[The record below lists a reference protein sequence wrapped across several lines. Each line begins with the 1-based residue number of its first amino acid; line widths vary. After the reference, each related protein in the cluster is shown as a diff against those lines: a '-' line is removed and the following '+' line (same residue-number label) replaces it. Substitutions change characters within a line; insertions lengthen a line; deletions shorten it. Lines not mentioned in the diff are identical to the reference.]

1 MKLAFSIAKRFLL
14 SSKGQTALILIGIVI
29 GVSVQIFIGSLITGL
44 QSSLVDTT
52 IGNSSQVTIEVSGTE
67 NYFDQ
72 DESLID
78 ELEQDDR
85 LSVVSE
91 SFDGSGFIVLDEDET
106 YTVLMRG
113 FQFDQA
119 NQIYDLENSLIEGE
133 MPSGDYEIIVGKNL
147 AEDLELTLNDSIS
160 FLTAN
165 LNEEEL
171 EIVGIFD
178 LGVANIN
185 ETWVVNRLSSAQ
197 MLFGEENQLSAIEMQ
212 IEDVFEAD
220 LIAEDIDGSLS
231 DDLLITNWKEQ
242 NEQLLSGL
250 TGQSISSYMI
260 QVFVLL
266 AVLLG
271 IASVLA
277 ISVVQKSKQLG
288 ILKAMGIKDR
298 TASLIFLFQG
308 FMLGVVGSLIGVGLG
323 IGLSYAF
330 SVFVKNPDGTA
341 LVPFLLDTQFI
352 VLSFV
357 IAVIA
362 TTVAAVIPA
371 KNSSKLNPIEVIK
384 NG

>member
-52 IGNSSQVTIEVSGTE
+52 IGNSSQVTIEASDTE

-341 LVPFLLDTQFI
+341 LVPFLLDIQFI

>member
-52 IGNSSQVTIEVSGTE
+52 IGNSSQVTIEAAGTE
-67 NYFDQ
+67 NYFDH
-72 DESLID
+72 DENLLTQ
-78 ELEQDDR
+78 LEQDER
-85 LSVVSE
+85 VSVVSE
-91 SFDGSGFIVLDEDET
+91 SFNGSGFIVLDDEET

-113 FQFDQA
+113 FEFEQA
-119 NQIYDLENSLIEGE
+119 NEIYDLENALIEGG
-133 MPSGDYEIIVGKNL
+133 MPEGKNEIVVGTNL
-147 AEDLELTLNDSIS
+147 AKNLELTLNDTVA
-160 FLTAN
+160 FLTTN
-165 LNEEEL
+165 FNEEEL

-178 LGVANIN
+178 LGVANLN
-185 ETWVVNRLSSAQ
+185 ETWIVNQLNSAQ
-197 MLFGEENQLSAIEMQ
+197 SIFDEENQISTIEMQ
-212 IEDVFEAD
+212 IEDVFDAD
-220 LIAEDIDGSLS
+220 LIADDIESSLS
-231 DDLLITNWKEQ
+231 DDLVITNWKEQ

-308 FMLGVVGSLIGVGLG
+308 FMLGVIGSLIGIGLG

-330 SVFVKNPDGTA
+330 SVFVKNPDGTS
-341 LVPFLLDTQFI
+341 LVPFFLDTQFI
-352 VLSFV
+352 VISFV

-362 TTVAAVIPA
+362 TTVAAFIPA

>member
-52 IGNSSQVTIEVSGTE
+52 IGNSSQVTIEASGTE
-67 NYFDQ
+67 NYFDH
-72 DESLID
+72 DENLLTQ
-78 ELEQDDR
+78 LEQDER
-85 LSVVSE
+85 VSVVSE
-91 SFDGSGFIVLDEDET
+91 SFNGSGFIVLDDEET

-113 FQFDQA
+113 FEFEQA
-119 NQIYDLENSLIEGE
+119 NEIYDLENALIEGG
-133 MPSGDYEIIVGKNL
+133 MPEGKNEIVVGTNL
-147 AEDLELTLNDSIS
+147 AKNLELTLNDTVA
-160 FLTAN
+160 FLTTN
-165 LNEEEL
+165 FNEEEL

-178 LGVANIN
+178 LGVANLN
-185 ETWVVNRLSSAQ
+185 ETWIVNQLNSAQ
-197 MLFGEENQLSAIEMQ
+197 SIFDEENQISAIEMQ
-212 IEDVFEAD
+212 VDDVFDAD
-220 LIAEDIDGSLS
+220 LIAEDIESSLS
-231 DDLLITNWKEQ
+231 DDLSITNWKEQ

-250 TGQSISSYMI
+250 TGQSVSSYMI

-308 FMLGVVGSLIGVGLG
+308 FMLGVIGSLLGIGLG

-341 LVPFLLDTQFI
+341 LVPFFLDIQFI
-352 VLSFV
+352 VISFV

-362 TTVAAVIPA
+362 TTVAAFIPA

>member
-52 IGNSSQVTIEVSGTE
+52 IGNSSQVTIEAAGTE
-67 NYFDQ
+67 NYFDH
-72 DESLID
+72 DENLLTQ
-78 ELEQDDR
+78 LEQDER
-85 LSVVSE
+85 VSVISE
-91 SFDGSGFIVLDEDET
+91 SFNGSGFIVLDDEET

-113 FQFDQA
+113 FEFEQA
-119 NQIYDLENSLIEGE
+119 NEIYDLENALIEGG
-133 MPSGDYEIIVGKNL
+133 MPEGKNEIVVGTNL
-147 AEDLELTLNDSIS
+147 AKNLELTLNDTVA
-160 FLTAN
+160 FLTTN
-165 LNEEEL
+165 FNEEEL

-178 LGVANIN
+178 LGVANLN
-185 ETWVVNRLSSAQ
+185 ETWIVNQLNSAQ
-197 MLFGEENQLSAIEMQ
+197 SIFDEENQISTIEMQ
-212 IEDVFEAD
+212 IEDVFDAD
-220 LIAEDIDGSLS
+220 LIADDIESSLS
-231 DDLLITNWKEQ
+231 DDLVITNWKEQ

-308 FMLGVVGSLIGVGLG
+308 FMLGVIGSLIGIGLG

-330 SVFVKNPDGTA
+330 SVFVKNPDGTS
-341 LVPFLLDTQFI
+341 LVPFFLDTQFI
-352 VLSFV
+352 VISFV

-362 TTVAAVIPA
+362 TTVAAFIPA

>member
-44 QSSLVDTT
+44 QPSLVDTT
-52 IGNSSQVTIEVSGTE
+52 IGNSSQVTIEASGTE

-91 SFDGSGFIVLDEDET
+91 SFDRSGFIVLDEDET

-341 LVPFLLDTQFI
+341 LVPFLLDIQFI

>member
-52 IGNSSQVTIEVSGTE
+52 IGNSSQVTIEASGTE

-113 FQFDQA
+113 FEFDQA

-147 AEDLELTLNDSIS
+147 AEDLELTLDDSIA

-220 LIAEDIDGSLS
+220 LIAEDIEGSLS

-323 IGLSYAF
+323 IGLSYVF

-341 LVPFLLDTQFI
+341 LVPFLLDIPFI
-352 VLSFV
+352 VISFV

>member
-52 IGNSSQVTIEVSGTE
+52 IGNSSQVTIEASGTE

-113 FQFDQA
+113 FEFDQA

-147 AEDLELTLNDSIS
+147 AEDLELTLDDSIA

-220 LIAEDIDGSLS
+220 LIAEDIEGSLS

-341 LVPFLLDTQFI
+341 LVPFLLDIPFI
-352 VLSFV
+352 VISFV

>member
-52 IGNSSQVTIEVSGTE
+52 IGNSSQVTIEAAGTE
-67 NYFDQ
+67 NYFDH
-72 DESLID
+72 DENLLTQ
-78 ELEQDDR
+78 LEQDDR
-85 LSVVSE
+85 VSVVSE
-91 SFDGSGFIVLDEDET
+91 SFNGSGFIVLDEDET

-113 FQFDQA
+113 FEFEQA
-119 NQIYDLENSLIEGE
+119 NQIYDLENSLVEGN
-133 MPSGDYEIIVGKNL
+133 MPEGKNEIVVGTNL
-147 AEDLELTLNDSIS
+147 AKNLELTLNDTVA
-160 FLTAN
+160 FLTTN
-165 LNEEEL
+165 FNEEEL

-178 LGVANIN
+178 LGVANLN
-185 ETWVVNRLSSAQ
+185 ETWIVNQLNSAQ
-197 MLFGEENQLSAIEMQ
+197 SIFDEENQISTIEMQ
-212 IEDVFEAD
+212 IEDVFDAD
-220 LIAEDIDGSLS
+220 LIAGDIESNLS
-231 DDLLITNWKEQ
+231 DDLVITNWKEQ

-308 FMLGVVGSLIGVGLG
+308 FMLGVIGSLLGIGLG
-323 IGLSYAF
+323 VGLSYAF
-330 SVFVKNPDGTA
+330 SVFVKNPDGTS
-341 LVPFLLDTQFI
+341 LVPFFLDTQFI
-352 VLSFV
+352 VISFV

-362 TTVAAVIPA
+362 TTVAAFIPA

>member
-52 IGNSSQVTIEVSGTE
+52 IGNSSQVTIEASGTE
-67 NYFDQ
+67 NYFDH
-72 DESLID
+72 DENLLTQ
-78 ELEQDDR
+78 LEQDER
-85 LSVVSE
+85 VSVVSE
-91 SFDGSGFIVLDEDET
+91 SFNGSGFIVLDDEET

-113 FQFDQA
+113 FEFEQA
-119 NQIYDLENSLIEGE
+119 NEIYDLENALIEGG
-133 MPSGDYEIIVGKNL
+133 MPEGKNEIVVGTNL
-147 AEDLELTLNDSIS
+147 AKNLELTLNDTVA
-160 FLTAN
+160 FLTTN
-165 LNEEEL
+165 FNEEEL

-178 LGVANIN
+178 LGVANLN
-185 ETWVVNRLSSAQ
+185 ETWIVNQLNSAQ
-197 MLFGEENQLSAIEMQ
+197 SIFDEENQISAIEMQ
-212 IEDVFEAD
+212 VDDVFDAD
-220 LIAEDIDGSLS
+220 LIAEDIESSLS
-231 DDLLITNWKEQ
+231 DDLSITNWKEQ

-250 TGQSISSYMI
+250 TGQSVSSYMI

-308 FMLGVVGSLIGVGLG
+308 FMLGVIGSLLGIGLG

-330 SVFVKNPDGTA
+330 SIFVKNPDGTA
-341 LVPFLLDTQFI
+341 LVPFFLDIQFI
-352 VLSFV
+352 VISFV

-362 TTVAAVIPA
+362 TTVAAFIPA